1 MKKFRFIEFDREN
14 VVGSNIT
21 EIESDLDQKELF
33 LELIKEE
40 VYRGISDDEWEE
52 ERLGI
57 GDEMIVRVGRVG
69 YDDEFVSFL
78 LIETV

>member
-14 VVGSNIT
+14 VIGSNIT

-40 VYRGISDDEWEE
+40 VYKGISDEEWEE

-57 GDEMIVRVGRVG
+57 EEEMVVVVGRVG

-78 LIETV
+78 LVETV

>member
-33 LELIKEE
+33 LKLIKEE
-40 VYRGISDDEWEE
+40 VYMGISDEEWEE

-57 GDEMIVRVGRVG
+57 EEEMVVVVGRVG

-78 LIETV
+78 LVETV